1 MILQKWHFRDSRLPG
16 LGSASQELPASLA
29 VDKEL
34 LLGQVLVGK
43 FLFYH
48 NMWSGTEMI
57 RNGAAHRCWWL
68 RGQRWQETNV
78 CSHLDYT
85 AR

>member
-1 MILQKWHFRDSRLPG
+1 MILQKWHFRDSCLPG

-34 LLGQVLVGK
+34 LLGQVLVAK
-43 FLFYH
+43 FLFYR

-68 RGQRWQETNV
+68 RG
-78 CSHLDYT
+78 
-85 AR
+85 